1 MKFLV
6 DAHLPK
12 KLSLLFQWKGY
23 DSLHTLDLPN
33 KNRTKDNQLNQ
44 ISMKEKRVLI
54 SKDLDFI
61 ESIILSNK
69 PYKLISVTTGNIS
82 NKKLLEIFSE
92 NIDIMVQYLKHS
104 KVIEI
109 TNDTIIIKDIEE
121 VR

>member
-6 DAHLPK
+6 DVHLPK
-12 KLSLLFQWKGY
+12 KLSLLLQWKGY

>member
-12 KLSLLFQWKGY
+12 KLSLLLQWKGY

>member
-12 KLSLLFQWKGY
+12 KLSLLLQWKGY

-44 ISMKEKRVLI
+44 ISMEEKRVLI

-109 TNDTIIIKDIEE
+109 ANDTIIIKDIEE